1 MTYTELEA
9 RQDNYDYYLAV
20 LQAALNNQEVNM
32 SELTCLITMNDGETY
47 KHQFQADDPFEL
59 MAQISMLRAMCGEE
73 FDCKIIEH
81 QAKA

>member
-1 MTYTELEA
+1 
-9 RQDNYDYYLAV
+9 
-20 LQAALNNQEVNM
+20 M
-32 SELTCLITMNDGETY
+32 SEHTVLITMNDGETY

-81 QAKA
+81 QEKA

>member
-1 MTYTELEA
+1 MTYTEIEA

-20 LQAALNNQEVNM
+20 LQTALNDQEVNM
-32 SELTCLITMNDGETY
+32 SEYTVLITMNDGETY

-59 MAQISMLRAMCGEE
+59 MAQIAMLRVMCGEM
-73 FDCKIIEH
+73 FDCEIIEY